1 MKTVIEQINNANKNL
16 IKLEN
21 KIDELHDIYLES
33 LDRNEKL
40 WALRCDGWTYEKLA
54 KKFKLSRPT
63 VTEICNKAFHHGC
76 YYEHHMYGRSVE
88 DILKKEDDYIQWNSN
103 KQQLE
108 TEEGRIT
115 NWVLPGRKI

>member
-1 MKTVIEQINNANKNL
+1 
-16 IKLEN
+16 
-21 KIDELHDIYLES
+21 
-33 LDRNEKL
+33 
-40 WALRCDGWTYEKLA
+40 
-54 KKFKLSRPT
+54 
-63 VTEICNKAFHHGC
+63 
-76 YYEHHMYGRSVE
+76 MYGRSVE

>member
-40 WALRCDGWTYEKLA
+40 WTLRCDGWSYKKLA
-54 KKFKLSRPT
+54 KEFKLSRPT
-63 VTEICNKAFHHGC
+63 VTEICNKAFYHGC

-108 TEEGRIT
+108 TERGRIT